1 MKGNYMKHVIKMG
14 QGSAGLDGV
23 CLLQLDNGKEAVF
36 LNGQYITDSNY
47 FTADA
52 PPLADMARLFAR
64 ACNQPFRQFN
74 LPVKESE
81 EGGWNVIAE
90 GITQSAQSQPVRQK
104 VTILLSELKTGKAF
118 HFARHQ
124 LLSGINSNL
133 WFPLDDERNLFQA
146 VERVMIMNHLAEN
159 VVSINKLADY
169 PGGGDWQV
177 TYNMKVTVS

>member
-1 MKGNYMKHVIKMG
+1 MKGNLMEHVIKMG

-36 LNGQYITDSNY
+36 LNGQYITDSH
-47 FTADA
+47 FTAGA
-52 PPLADMARLFAR
+52 LPLADMAILFAR
-64 ACNQPFRQFN
+64 ACNQPFSQFN
-74 LPVKESE
+74 LPVQESE
-81 EGGWNVIAE
+81 EGGWDVIAK
-90 GITQSAQSQPVRQK
+90 GITQSAQSQSVRQK
-104 VTILLSELKTGKAF
+104 VIILLSELKMGKAF
-118 HFARHQ
+118 HFARHP

-159 VVSINKLADY
+159 VVSVNKLADY